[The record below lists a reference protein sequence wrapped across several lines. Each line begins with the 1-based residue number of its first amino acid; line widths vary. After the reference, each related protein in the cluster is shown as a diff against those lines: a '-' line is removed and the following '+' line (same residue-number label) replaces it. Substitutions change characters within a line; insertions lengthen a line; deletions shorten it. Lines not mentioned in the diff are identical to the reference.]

1 MSLYFA
7 IITGILL
14 RFWRLGLRPFDGD
27 EGVILWQATQPSFGQ
42 FWESIAR
49 DAHPPLIHVLSWFG
63 LKIFGESEFALRFFP
78 AVFGILL
85 IPASF
90 LLARE
95 LIGRRQALFVAWLV
109 ALSPFLVSFSQE
121 ARMYAPLGFF
131 VVMALWALSK
141 NKPLHLAMFTL
152 LAIYT
157 HYLGLLLLP
166 VLIIRRQWKPL
177 LAVIILTLPLLPLA
191 LPQFI
196 GRIQEAGGSNP
207 IANIKG
213 IVNAFYR
220 FAAGRSFLGLE
231 LNPANH
237 LMWLRANPL
246 SWFAFALTL
255 VVPAILFIYGL
266 PQNFKKNEWRPVWV
280 LGSLAV
286 VLALVASEVGG
297 KAARNLSFLAPFYLM
312 VIGASLFNLKQIP
325 KLLGGVA
332 LLGILGLGLTQRY
345 FKESLKPGVPA
356 IVDYIASQ
364 NVADAAVLARGSFLK
379 GESTIFNYYWRK
391 RSGGEPPVV
400 VDYYGEYRIGNL
412 RELRKQSVKQRTEE
426 LLKDHPTVFFYD
438 FSYLPHD
445 LEGQP
450 TILGYDKEDQPI
462 ALWRVDR

>member
-1 MSLYFA
+1 MSLYLA
-7 IITGILL
+7 VIVGALL
-14 RFWRLGLRPFDGD
+14 RFFHLGIRPFDGD
-27 EGVILWQATQPSFGQ
+27 EGVILWQATEPSVSQ

-49 DAHPPLIHVLSWFG
+49 DAHPPLTAALSWLGIHLFG
-63 LKIFGESEFALRFFP
+63 VNEVGLRLFS
-78 AVFGILL
+78 AVFGVLL
-85 IPASF
+85 VPASY

-109 ALSPFLVSFSQE
+109 ALSPYLVSFSQE

-131 VVMALWALSK
+131 VALALWALTK
-141 NKPLHLAMFTL
+141 HKPLHLALFTL

-157 HYLGLLLLP
+157 HYLGLLLVP

-191 LPQFI
+191 LPQFV
-196 GRIQEAGGSNP
+196 GRIQEAGGWNL

-220 FAAGRSFLGLE
+220 FGAGRSFLGLE
-231 LNPANH
+231 FNPANH
-237 LMWLRANPL
+237 LQWLRANPL
-246 SWFAFALTL
+246 SWFAFVVTL
-255 VVPAILFIYGL
+255 IVPAILLIYGL
-266 PQNFKKNEWRPVWV
+266 PQNLKKNEWRPVWV
-280 LGSLAV
+280 FGALAV
-286 VLALVASEVGG
+286 VLALVSTEVGG
-297 KAARNLSFLAPFYLM
+297 RAARNLSFLAPFYFTVL
-312 VIGASLFNLKQIP
+312 GASIFQLNRIP
-325 KLLGGVA
+325 RLLAGA
-332 LLGILGLGLTQRY
+332 AIFGILGLGLTQHY

-364 NVADAAVLARGSFLK
+364 NVGDGAVLARGSFLK
-379 GESTIFNYYWRK
+379 GESTIFNHYWLK
-391 RSGGEPPVV
+391 RTGSEPPVV

-412 RELRKQSVKQRTEE
+412 RELREQSVQGLVND

-462 ALWRVDR
+462 ALWRTDR